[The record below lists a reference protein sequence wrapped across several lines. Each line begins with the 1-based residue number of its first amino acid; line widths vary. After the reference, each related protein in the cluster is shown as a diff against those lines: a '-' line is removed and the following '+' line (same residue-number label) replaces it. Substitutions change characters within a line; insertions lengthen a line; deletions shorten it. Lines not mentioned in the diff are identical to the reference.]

1 MIMKI
6 VISSFALF
14 FSMQCISQQAQSNSK
29 TSTGI
34 EQTIVAEPVIEETTP
49 GIAISNK
56 KEQSGQVE
64 PIQPIIEPVDPKAQT
79 TKKKIGG

>member
-1 MIMKI
+1 MVMKI
-6 VISSFALF
+6 VISSFVLF

-56 KEQSGQVE
+56 KEKSGQVE

>member
-6 VISSFALF
+6 LFSSFAVF
-14 FSMQCISQQAQSNSK
+14 ISMQCFCQQAQSNSK
-29 TSTGI
+29 TVAVL
-34 EQTIVAEPVIEETTP
+34 EQTVVAEPEIEIANP

-56 KEQSGQVE
+56 KEQPEQME

-79 TKKKIGG
+79 SKKKIGG

>member
-1 MIMKI
+1 MKI

-14 FSMQCISQQAQSNSK
+14 ISMQCFGQQAQSNSK

-34 EQTIVAEPVIEETTP
+34 EQAVVAEPVIETVTP

-56 KEQSGQVE
+56 KEQPEQLE
-64 PIQPIIEPVDPKAQT
+64 PIQPIIEPVDPNSQT
-79 TKKKIGG
+79 SKKKIGG